1 MMKHEDMDELFR
13 SLLDGVGTTVDA
25 KSRAVDQSR
34 QLVTAFSRIEDH
46 NVRQE
51 LLLLIELVS
60 RMPKV
65 LSTRQDRFAHIG
77 LANVH

>member
-1 MMKHEDMDELFR
+1 MKQDMDELFR
-13 SLLDGVGTTVDA
+13 SLLDGVGTTVDT
-25 KSRAVDQSR
+25 KNGTVEQSR

-65 LSTRQDRFAHIG
+65 LTTRQDRFSHAG
-77 LANVH
+77 LANLH

>member
-1 MMKHEDMDELFR
+1 MKQDMDELFR
-13 SLLDGVGTTVDA
+13 SLLDGVGTTVDT
-25 KSRAVDQSR
+25 KNGAVEQSR

-65 LSTRQDRFAHIG
+65 LTTRQDRFSHVG
-77 LANVH
+77 LANLH

>member
-1 MMKHEDMDELFR
+1 MKQDMDELFR
-13 SLLDGVGTTVDA
+13 SLLDGVGTTVDT
-25 KSRAVDQSR
+25 KNGAVEQSR

-46 NVRQE
+46 HVRQE

-65 LSTRQDRFAHIG
+65 LTTRQDRFSHTG
-77 LANVH
+77 LANLH

>member
-1 MMKHEDMDELFR
+1 MKQDMDELFR
-13 SLLDGVGTTVDA
+13 SLLDGVGTTVDT
-25 KSRAVDQSR
+25 KNGTVEQSR
-34 QLVTAFSRIEDH
+34 QLITAFSRIEDH

-65 LSTRQDRFAHIG
+65 LTTRQDRFSHVG
-77 LANVH
+77 LANLH